1 MAKLLVL
8 PRNVINFATCLGD
21 KHTFNNIQQLRT
33 AADGIN
39 NGKNK
44 MKKSKNSVLEFTTK
58 FINQNFRIK
67 VFGRDENGKKINTL
81 VGVSGIIR
89 LIGEELF
96 NKFIK
101 RALKAGLDACRCALR
116 RGLVVTLY
124 AK

>member
-1 MAKLLVL
+1 MVKVLVL
-8 PRNVINFATCLGD
+8 SGNVINFALCLGD
-21 KHTFNNIQQLRT
+21 KHTDKNIQQHQPY
-33 AADGIN
+33 AARLSER
-39 NGKNK
+39 K
-44 MKKSKNSVLEFTTK
+44 MKKSKTSVLEFTTK
-58 FINQNFRIK
+58 FINANFRIK

-81 VGVSGIIR
+81 VGVSGILK